1 MSLFMLLDCISL
13 GMSLLVDQICMRVS
27 NSMFVMTVIIV
38 VYLAVMANV
47 TIRPMIMDMSH
58 ILRVMAVLEFI
69 GVEEKMVM
77 IFGIL

>member
-1 MSLFMLLDCISL
+1 MPLDCISL

-27 NSMFVMTVIIV
+27 NRVFVMTVVIV

-47 TIRPMIMDMSH
+47 TIRSMIMDMSN

-69 GVEEKMVM
+69 SVEEKMVM
-77 IFGIL
+77 MFGVL